1 MDRLNSQYQIPTILI
16 ILLSVLCMQCRS
28 MEYMDAREQV
38 TESFE
43 QSNYTNTVDLLH
55 EFGENGI
62 YREQDEVLHNL
73 EKSIA
78 TRYSG
83 DIEQSNRHFDRSEQ
97 LIDSLYGKSVTR
109 NLRAFLINDYQ
120 LEYSGEDY
128 ENVYLNVFK
137 ALNYMHLDD
146 LESALIEA
154 RRIEFKMRN
163 YIDRHRRVA
172 EEAASEDT
180 TSISDELTWEPGPVE
195 IEHSPLGHY
204 LTTVLFAKTDR
215 SDQARIEHESMLQA
229 FQNHGRD
236 YIIRDSA
243 TREKLDKIK
252 EPEQYNTLL
261 VAFSGRSPVKEERR
275 VELPI
280 PDSDLFFTAAFPV
293 LEEFD
298 SAIDHVVVDINNQQQ
313 VTLHL
318 VEDMQYVAKKV
329 YQVRQP
335 LIYSRAVIRSFLRAI
350 GASGAVDLVE
360 SGAESLLSDGDNDND
375 LAVAAIGAVAGA
387 ASRWGQ
393 RGIESAD
400 LRSWTT
406 LPGAAH
412 VNVAQLSEG
421 ENQVEFR
428 FKNRNGHVIYT
439 DSEVLTI
446 EEEQDDQLKLIE
458 SLYWN

>member
-1 MDRLNSQYQIPTILI
+1 MCL
-16 ILLSVLCMQCRS
+16 QCRS

-43 QSNYTNTVDLLH
+43 QSNYTNTVNLLQ
-55 EFGENGI
+55 EFGEDGV

-83 DIEQSNRHFDRSEQ
+83 DIEQSNQHFERSEY

-154 RRIEFKMRN
+154 RRIEFKLRN
-163 YIDRHRRVA
+163 YVDRHRRVA

-180 TSISDELTWEPGPVE
+180 TSISDELSWEPGPVE
-195 IEHSPLGHY
+195 IEHSPLGHF
-204 LTTVLFAKTDR
+204 LTTVLFAKTER
-215 SDQARIEHESMLQA
+215 PDQARIEHESMLQA
-229 FQNHGRD
+229 FQNHGRE
-236 YIIRDSA
+236 YVIRDA
-243 TREKLDKIK
+243 DIREDLNMIK
-252 EPEQYNTLL
+252 EPDQYNALL
-261 VAFSGRSPVKEERR
+261 VAFSGRSPTKEERR

-293 LEEFD
+293 LEEFE
-298 SAIDHVVVDINNQQQ
+298 SSIDHVVVDINNQQQ
-313 VTLHL
+313 VSLHL
-318 VEDMQYVAKKV
+318 VEDMQQVAKKV

-335 LIYSRAVIRSFLRAI
+335 LIYSRAVIRSFMRAI

-360 SGAESLLSDGDNDND
+360 SGAEGLLSDGDSDND

-393 RGIESAD
+393 RGLESAD

-421 ENQVEFR
+421 DNEIEFR
-428 FKNRNGHVIYT
+428 FKNHNGHIIYT
-439 DSEVLTI
+439 ESEIITI
-446 EEEQDDQLKLIE
+446 EDKRDDQLKLIE